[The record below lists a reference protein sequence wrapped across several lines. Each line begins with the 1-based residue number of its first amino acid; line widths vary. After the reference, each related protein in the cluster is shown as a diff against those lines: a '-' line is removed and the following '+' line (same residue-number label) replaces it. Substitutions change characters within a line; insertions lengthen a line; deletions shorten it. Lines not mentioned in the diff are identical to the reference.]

1 MDNIDNAGM
10 LSKSKGQILRVA
22 ATLHVMFHINTP
34 LTIPDVISNEA
45 VKAAIDLV
53 DVCIQHAAFLAGRGD
68 VNDRV
73 EELARGTGH
82 VDFLPSVWSIEYIV
96 LLSCLGYGFPLSC
109 CTFPDIC
116 FTHLNGRIFSGCF
129 AN

>member
-1 MDNIDNAGM
+1 MNTLGCEICLDNIDNADM

-34 LTIPDVISNEA
+34 LTIPDNEA

-53 DVCIQHAAFLAGRGD
+53 DVCIQHAALLAGRGD

-82 VDFLPSVWSIEYIV
+82 VDCVEYRTHSVAK
-96 LLSCLGYGFPLSC
+96 LSWVWIPFVMLYLS
-109 CTFPDIC
+109 
-116 FTHLNGRIFSGCF
+116 
-129 AN
+129 